1 MSVWLFFMANNLG
14 RGISA
19 FLQEQYDEDDIQ
31 QNRVIYLN
39 VSDIE
44 ANQFQPRKYFNDDSI
59 LSLAASIKEKGVIQP
74 ITVRKSNDIHKYE
87 LVAGERRLRASKLAG
102 LSQIPAII
110 SNISDKESFELAILE
125 NIQREDLNPID
136 EAEAYKRLIEEFA
149 YTQDGVAK
157 VTGKSRSH
165 IANMLR
171 LLSADKSVQE
181 ALIKNLISVGHAKS
195 IMTSTNQKE
204 ILNNVI
210 SQNLTVRETERLVNS
225 LKNSDVA
232 KFNDRSDFIDKHS
245 DTIFKT
251 EYSKYN
257 NSHAQQQEG
266 NKAIDVSRNNDVL
279 AVHTHYD
286 SLQDPN
292 NIDLESISSRM
303 SESLRTK
310 VSIKMANNRGAM
322 LIYFNNLDEL
332 DRLLKEITRSDV

>member
-1 MSVWLFFMANNLG
+1 MANNLG

-19 FLQEQYDEDDIQ
+19 FLQEQYDEEDKQ
-31 QNRVIYLN
+31 SNGVAYLN

-74 ITVRKSNDIHKYE
+74 IIVRKSPDGTYE
-87 LVAGERRLRASKLAG
+87 LIAGERRLMASKLAG
-102 LSQIPAII
+102 LSKIPAII

-136 EAEAYKRLIEEFA
+136 EAEAYKRLMDEFS

-171 LLSADKSVQE
+171 LLSSDESVQE

-195 IMTSTNQKE
+195 IMTAQNQKA
-204 ILNNVI
+204 ILDEVLSNG
-210 SQNLTVRETERLVNS
+210 LTVRETEKLVNS
-225 LKNSDVA
+225 LRQNDSSIANFNTNGISHGGKNKDNFQKSKYSTSNDQQENTIRNHFDETYKNSESFPSYKNFTDNE
-232 KFNDRSDFIDKHS
+232 ND
-245 DTIFKT
+245 
-251 EYSKYN
+251 
-257 NSHAQQQEG
+257 
-266 NKAIDVSRNNDVL
+266 
-279 AVHTHYD
+279 
-286 SLQDPN
+286 
-292 NIDLESISSRM
+292 IDLESISSKI

-310 VSIKMANNRGAM
+310 VSVKMSNNRGAM
-322 LIYFNNLDEL
+322 LIYFDNLNEL